1 MKELEGFLQLHSPP
15 SPPHHSRSTT
25 WICSFQHTLSALT
38 DAKTRSA
45 CAQDGSCHVISR
57 WIRAQ
62 DYPHPWVCF
71 GRALPSSYT
80 VCSLHVSPCRVV
92 TPLVETKK
100 QPALLKA
107 DAMKAA
113 AGVFFGTYAGFAVA
127 CRKLSLGDP
136 KKATLTQRQLLTHS
150 TLGAFPRRVSSLSV
164 GPSLTMMAS
173 QRLRPR
179 RWQSGRRMKRC
190 WQTKKTRRARSG
202 RS

>member
-1 MKELEGFLQLHSPP
+1 MSFPVGSEPRTTRTRGYVLAALCHLVTPCAHFMFHPAELSP
-15 SPPHHSRSTT
+15 
-25 WICSFQHTLSALT
+25 
-38 DAKTRSA
+38 
-45 CAQDGSCHVISR
+45 
-57 WIRAQ
+57 
-62 DYPHPWVCF
+62 
-71 GRALPSSYT
+71 
-80 VCSLHVSPCRVV
+80 
-92 TPLVETKK
+92 PLVETKK